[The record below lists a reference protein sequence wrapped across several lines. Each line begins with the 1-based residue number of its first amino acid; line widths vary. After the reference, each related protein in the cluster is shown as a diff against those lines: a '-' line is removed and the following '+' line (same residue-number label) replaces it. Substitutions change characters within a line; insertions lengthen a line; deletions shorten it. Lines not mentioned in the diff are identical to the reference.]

1 MQIPTD
7 QIANLLENEP
17 GYLKFKFPSEYMST
31 DSPKPYFLEFT
42 QKIGTP
48 LSQNTQGDTVLSVK
62 NEGWDKMTQEPE
74 VQIQTEN
81 LVFTPIVVM
90 SFASFACNRQK
101 LEEKTKS

>member
-42 QKIGTP
+42 QK
-48 LSQNTQGDTVLSVK
+48 LVL
-62 NEGWDKMTQEPE
+62 
-74 VQIQTEN
+74 
-81 LVFTPIVVM
+81 L
-90 SFASFACNRQK
+90 CH
-101 LEEKTKS
+101 KTLRAILC